1 MSPDLPSPWGQFLT
15 ELDALLDEP
24 IELHCIGGFALVA
37 GYGLPRGTN
46 DLDYRTL
53 FPYNRINDLQ
63 RLAGPG
69 SDLARRHKVHV
80 QHTGVESMPENYEER
95 LTELYPGRFKNIR
108 LFVPDAYDLVLS
120 KLSRNIERDR
130 QDVEFL
136 AKTMHLDPAIL
147 RQRYELEL
155 KPNLIGPP
163 SQHDLTLE
171 FWLEAYFGTPRS

>member
-1 MSPDLPSPWGQFLT
+1 
-15 ELDALLDEP
+15 
-24 IELHCIGGFALVA
+24 
-37 GYGLPRGTN
+37 
-46 DLDYRTL
+46 
-53 FPYNRINDLQ
+53 
-63 RLAGPG
+63 
-69 SDLARRHKVHV
+69 
-80 QHTGVESMPENYEER
+80 MPENYEER

-171 FWLEAYFGTPRS
+171 FWLEAYFATPRS